1 MIEVTER
8 EGIAVATMRHGK
20 ANALDI
26 EFCTALAE
34 RMTQLA
40 AGPSRAIVIT
50 GQGGIFSAGVDLRRA
65 LADGPDYL
73 RRFLPALHALYETLF
88 FLPKPVVA
96 AVNGHAIAGGCVL
109 ACCADR
115 RVMVREK
122 ARIGVPELQVGVPF
136 PHLAFE
142 IMRFMVAPHRFEE
155 VMLGAQTYPPE
166 EGEIRGLADILEAPE
181 KVLERALAEAGR
193 LAALPPQAFA
203 LTKRQSRR
211 PVAAS
216 WARDGRG
223 FEDAV
228 TEIWMQP
235 ESLQR
240 IRAYVE
246 RTLDRRQT

>member
-1 MIEVTER
+1 MIEMTER
-8 EGIAVATMRHGK
+8 EGMAVATMRHGK

-26 EFCTALAE
+26 EFCTALTQGMAKLAE
-34 RMTQLA
+34 A
-40 AGPSRAIVIT
+40 PARAIVLT
-50 GQGGIFSAGVDLRRA
+50 GQGGIFSAGVDLRRV
-65 LADGPDYL
+65 LAEGPDYL

-96 AVNGHAIAGGCVL
+96 AINGHAIAGGCVL

-122 ARIGVPELQVGVPF
+122 ARIGVPELLVGVPF

-142 IMRFMVAPHRFEE
+142 IMRFVVASHRFEE
-155 VMLGAQTYPPE
+155 VMLGSATYLPE
-166 EGEIRGLADILEAPE
+166 EGHVCGLADILEAPE
-181 KVLERALAEAGR
+181 KVLERALAEAGK

-203 LTKRQSRR
+203 MTKRQSRR
-211 PVAAS
+211 PVAES
-216 WARDGRG
+216 WARVGRG

-228 TEIWMQP
+228 TEIWTQP
-235 ESLQR
+235 DALQR

-246 RTLDRRQT
+246 RTLDRR